1 MLNMNFEVF
10 VLGTSG
16 MMPLPGRY
24 LTSAML
30 RREGELFL
38 FDCGEGT
45 QVSLKQLNL
54 KWKKINRIFIS
65 HMHADHVTG
74 LPGILMLSAQVDRD
88 EPLYIY
94 GPKKLGEYI
103 ESSRKILDMYINY
116 PIIFQ
121 EVVPGIILEEK
132 DYFVEAIRL
141 DHTKPCVGYI
151 FKEKNRPGEFHPEKA
166 IELGVKKGPD
176 FGKLQK
182 GLTVKNS
189 NGDDILPNQ
198 VMGEPRRGRTFSY
211 ITDTRYLKTIAEK
224 VKSSD
229 LLLCEGMFEEGLEE
243 TANEK
248 KHMTVTQAA
257 TIARDGNVK
266 TFGLFHYSPRYSDF
280 ELRALK
286 TQARKIYPA
295 TILTKDRMI
304 FEIPNDD
311 GNVRI
316 TKEKTYKPRYERIVI
331 QD

>member
-1 MLNMNFEVF
+1 MNFEVF

-94 GPKKLGEYI
+94 GPKKLEQYI

-116 PIIFQ
+116 EIIFV
-121 EVVPGIILEEK
+121 EVEAGIIIDEI
-132 DYFVEAIRL
+132 DYTVEAIKL
-141 DHTKPCVGYI
+141 DHTKLCFGYI
-151 FKEKNRPGEFHPEKA
+151 FKEKSRPGEFHPEKA
-166 IELGVKKGPD
+166 IELGIKMGPN
-176 FGKLQK
+176 FGRLQK
-182 GLTVKNS
+182 GQSIINDKGETVTP
-189 NGDDILPNQ
+189 DM
-198 VMGEPRRGRTFSY
+198 VMGEPRRGRIFSY
-211 ITDTRYLKTIAEK
+211 VTDTQYITTIAPK
-224 VKSSD
+224 VANSD

-243 TANEK
+243 TAREK

-257 TIARDGNVK
+257 TIAKDANVK
-266 TFGLFHYSPRYSDF
+266 TFGLLHYSPRYSDF
-280 ELRALK
+280 ELRALRS
-286 TQARKIYPA
+286 QARKVYPG

-304 FEIPNDD
+304 FEIPNDE
-311 GNVRI
+311 GNVII
-316 TKEKTYKPRYERIVI
+316 TKEKTYKPRFERIIVSS
-331 QD
+331 

>member
-1 MLNMNFEVF
+1 MNFEVF

-74 LPGILMLSAQVDRD
+74 LPGILMLSAQVDRA

-94 GPKKLGEYI
+94 GPKKLEQYI

-116 PIIFQ
+116 EIIFV
-121 EVVPGIILEEK
+121 EVNPGIIIDEK
-132 DYFVEAIRL
+132 NYTVEAIPL
-141 DHTKPCVGYI
+141 EHTKPCFGYV
-151 FKEKNRPGEFHPEKA
+151 FKEKERPGEFHPEKA
-166 IELGVKKGPD
+166 LELGIKMGPD

-182 GLTVKNS
+182 GNTIKNS
-189 NGDDILPNQ
+189 NGEIITPDM
-198 VMGEPRRGRTFSY
+198 VMGESRRGRIFSY
-211 ITDTRYLKTIAEK
+211 VTDTLYLNSIASK
-224 VKSSD
+224 VANSD
-229 LLLCEGMFEEGLEE
+229 LLLCEGMFEEGLED
-243 TANEK
+243 TAREK

-257 TIARDGNVK
+257 TIAKEANVK
-266 TFGLFHYSPRYSDF
+266 SFGLLHYSPRYSDF

-286 TQARKIYPA
+286 VQARKIYPK

-311 GNVRI
+311 ANIIV
-316 TKEKTYKPRYERIVI
+316 TKEKTYKPRYERIIVRS
-331 QD
+331 